1 MREYIN
7 DPGSI
12 EFWDLNQEKIRKAH
26 QSILKE
32 FELVME
38 NLRKDIKSGE
48 FEAEEQKDIE
58 ADSINNRLL
67 EDYGR
72 DEGGWNSPGGH
83 CYGLA
88 DLFYMIDRTV
98 GELYQPDYD
107 REGPKGDTA
116 EVVAAITRAYIRLGS
131 ELYFVSPRINQTLT
145 RAVEDNDDG
154 LILDDLALTIYQ
166 IAEYQANRNHKALPE
181 MNKAELL
188 RYLERLSIEEIR
200 SELKI

>member
-1 MREYIN
+1 MKEYIN
-7 DPGSI
+7 DPGAQQ
-12 EFWDLNQEKIRKAH
+12 FWDLNNEKIRKAH

-48 FEAEEQKDIE
+48 FEAEEQKD
-58 ADSINNRLL
+58 ADADGIINRQLS
-67 EDYGR
+67 DYNR
-72 DEGGWNSPGGH
+72 DEGGWTSPGGH

-88 DLFYMIDRTV
+88 DLFYMIDQMV
-98 GELYQPDYD
+98 GELYQPGYD
-107 REGPKGDTA
+107 SEGPKGDTLNI
-116 EVVAAITRAYIRLGS
+116 VAAITRAYIRLGS
-131 ELYFVSPRINQTLT
+131 ELYFVSPRINQTLK

-154 LILDDLALTIYQ
+154 LILDDLALSIYQ

>member
-1 MREYIN
+1 MKEYIN
-7 DPGSI
+7 DPGAQQ
-12 EFWDLNQEKIRKAH
+12 FWDLNNEKIRKAH

-38 NLRKDIKSGE
+38 NLRKDIKSGK
-48 FEAEEQKDIE
+48 FAATGD
-58 ADSINNRLL
+58 RLL

-72 DEGGWNSPGGH
+72 DEGGYWAPGGH

-88 DLFYMIDRTV
+88 DLFYMIDQTA
-98 GELYQPDYD
+98 GELYQPGYD
-107 REGPKGDTA
+107 SEGPKGDTLNI
-116 EVVAAITRAYIRLGS
+116 VAAITRAYIRLGS
-131 ELYFVSPRINQTLT
+131 ELYFVSPRINQTLK

-154 LILDDLALTIYQ
+154 LILDDLALSIYQ

>member
-1 MREYIN
+1 MKEYIN
-7 DPGSI
+7 DPGAQQ
-12 EFWDLNQEKIRKAH
+12 FWDLNQEKIRKAH

-38 NLRKDIKSGE
+38 DLRKQIKSGE
-48 FEAEEQKDIE
+48 FEAAEQRDIE
-58 ADSINNRLL
+58 ADSLGDRLL
-67 EDYGR
+67 DSTPY
-72 DEGGWNSPGGH
+72 PAA
-83 CYGLA
+83 GLA
-88 DLFYMIDRTV
+88 DLFYIIDRTA
-98 GELYQPDYD
+98 GELYQPGYAE
-107 REGPKGDTA
+107 EGPKGDTPA
-116 EVVAAITRAYIRLGS
+116 VVAAITRAYIRLGS
-131 ELYFVSPRINQTLT
+131 ELYFVSPRINQTLK

-166 IAEYQANRNHKALPE
+166 IAQYQANRNHKALPE

>member
-1 MREYIN
+1 MKQYIN
-7 DPGSI
+7 DPGAM
-12 EFWDLNQEKIRKAH
+12 EFWDLNNEKIRKAH
-26 QSILKE
+26 QEILKE

-48 FEAEEQKDIE
+48 FEAEEQKD
-58 ADSINNRLL
+58 ADADGIINRQLS
-67 EDYGR
+67 DYNR

-88 DLFYMIDRTV
+88 DLFYMIDQTA
-98 GELYQPDYD
+98 GELYQPGYNA
-107 REGPKGDTA
+107 EGPKGDTA
-116 EVVAAITRAYIRLGS
+116 DVTAAITRAYIRLGS
-131 ELYFVSPRINQTLT
+131 ELYFVSPRINKTLYQ
-145 RAVEDNDDG
+145 AVEDNDDG
-154 LILDDLALTIYQ
+154 LILDDLALSIYQ